1 MSLAVLSVMFTACTP
16 DPVDPV
22 APTLSIDA
30 GTGFVADGD
39 EVFTEATFDVKIT
52 ASQGDDL
59 INRIEVLEN
68 GSAMDASR
76 ILLDGDPAGSNP
88 SPVAESFG
96 TGFSWVITIT
106 APATAG
112 ETNTYS
118 IKITDA
124 GGQTAQVSLDIVTA
138 DAAPVLTIAD
148 ETGFV
153 NGGDSVF
160 TATDF
165 TLKVTGTK
173 GSGDLDQVEVQ
184 ENGVTIAADRLMIN
198 GAAAT
203 ANPFAVAASE
213 LETFTYEISV
223 TAPADVD
230 QQFTYTILATDVNG
244 QIGSVSAELTTVE
257 APTPLTESVEIL
269 LLNQGGP
276 AGTGGLDLET
286 GNSVGSTDATADIL
300 DKGIDINK
308 PLDQNWNQKI
318 GPANS
323 ADLRLPDAAFNY
335 DEISTLAELEAAFDL
350 GTTITESDVV
360 QIGDQFLV
368 LSEGSYYALVVTAI
382 NLTAADNGD
391 YYQFSVKQ

>member
-1 MSLAVLSVMFTACTP
+1 MSLAVLSVFFTACTP

-22 APTLSIDA
+22 APTLSIDSGA
-30 GTGFVADGD
+30 GFVTDGA
-39 EVFTEATFDVKIT
+39 EVFTEATFDIKIT
-52 ASQGDDL
+52 ASQGDEL

-68 GSAMDASR
+68 GTALDASR
-76 ILLDGDPAGSNP
+76 LLLDGDPAGSNP

-112 ETNTYS
+112 ETNTYT
-118 IKITDA
+118 IKVTDA
-124 GGQTAQVSLDIVTA
+124 GGQFAQTSIDIVTA
-138 DAAPVLTIAD
+138 DAAPMLSLAD

-153 NGGDSVF
+153 VGGDSVF

-165 TLKVTGTK
+165 TLKVSGTK
-173 GSGDLDQVEVQ
+173 GAADLAQVEVQ
-184 ENGVTIAADRLMIN
+184 ENGVTIAADRLMVN
-198 GAAAT
+198 GAAT
-203 ANPFAVAASE
+203 TDNPFAVAASE
-213 LETFTYEISV
+213 VESFTYEITI
-223 TAPADVD
+223 TAPADAD
-230 QQFTYTILATDVNG
+230 QQFTYTIVATDAEG
-244 QIGSVSAELTTVE
+244 ASGTVSAELTTVE
-257 APTPLTESVEIL
+257 APTPLTESIEIL

-276 AGTGGLDLET
+276 TGTGGLDLNT
-286 GNSVGSTDATADIL
+286 GTSVGSMDATADIL

-308 PLDQNWNQKI
+308 PLDQNWIQKI

-335 DEISTLAELEAAFDL
+335 DEISTLAELEAAFEL

-360 QIGDQFLV
+360 QVGDQFLV
-368 LSEGSYYALVVTAI
+368 LSEGVYFAIVVTEI